1 MVNGEASAG
10 VWHRMSSPT
19 DVIIIKYK
27 NGYSGVGWRDGEKR
41 QTTVIE

>member
-10 VWHRMSSPT
+10 VWHRRSSPT

-27 NGYSGVGWRDGEKR
+27 NGLFWGGVEGWGEKANNCN
-41 QTTVIE
+41 